1 MGFARLLR
9 YFFFLL
15 YHPFAWVYDW
25 VAWLVSLGR
34 WQNWVKTA
42 LPYVNGRIL
51 ELGFGPGHLQVTIH
65 RRGWPVFGLDESRQM
80 VAMAARR
87 LRRRGLLPRL
97 VRGRAQALPYPTA
110 SFNTVV
116 ATFPSEYILE
126 EETLREIGRVL
137 TPSGRLV
144 VVAMAWFTGRQLVYR
159 LFRGLFRLTGESQEI
174 EVFWPRVAARLE
186 AMGLRGWYAMVEGNA
201 SRVLLVLAEKKP

>member
-25 VAWLVSLGR
+25 VAWAVSLGR
-34 WQNWVKTA
+34 WQGWVKTA

-51 ELGFGPGHLQVTIH
+51 ELGFGPGHLQATMH
-65 RRGWPVFGLDESRQM
+65 RPSWPVFGLDESRQM
-80 VAMAARR
+80 VAIAARR
-87 LRRRGLLPRL
+87 LRRQGLLPRL

-110 SFNTVV
+110 SFDTVV

-144 VVAMAWFTGRQLVYR
+144 VVAMAWFTGRKLVYR

-186 AMGLRGWYAMVEGNA
+186 ATGLRGWYEMVEGDA